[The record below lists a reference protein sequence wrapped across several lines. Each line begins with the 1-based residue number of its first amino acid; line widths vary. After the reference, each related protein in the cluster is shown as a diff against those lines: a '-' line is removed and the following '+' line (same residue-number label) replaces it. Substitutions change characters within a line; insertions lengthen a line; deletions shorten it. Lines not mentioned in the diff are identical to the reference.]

1 MKILKDAYVLTF
13 NKNNDFGR
21 YSLLL
26 NENKITD
33 MADATPKGAAKVAK
47 WAELHADTAEIINCA
62 DKIIMPPLVNAC
74 LRSEGSLLHYLLK
87 RRHYEKAEDDL
98 CTDLIFN
105 YLYQE
110 LPGEEI
116 QKDLSNIYAYSF
128 SRSLKSGAAYMNEF
142 SLRKDM
148 NHLGPITN
156 AVNKTGQSVSVCYPI
171 KQDVNTI
178 RDYKYLD
185 PSVYITQENLLT
197 VFDISGITE
206 LKNHNLR
213 NLYMEVAVN
222 KEVTEQFRQNF
233 HKSVISLFDEY
244 GLIDSHTSLINP
256 LYLDYSDMKI
266 IKEKKANIVICPRD
280 LNYFTSRYF
289 PIDDYIG
296 HGINFSIATGWLGE
310 DILKDMRLFRNKY
323 RELNLS
329 SAALLDSITRT
340 PHALYF
346 DTNAD
351 GDNSYRIDINKP
363 ANFAFVDVSDTRFQ
377 FFPEDFT
384 YESVCDFIVDNLTSY
399 NFSDMMLNG
408 EFKIR
413 NSMLLYDDENTIIS
427 NINHTRERLY
437 KTGKYE
443 ELKKKQRSREI
454 SEKLDMTG
462 RTDEE
467 IKMFSE
473 KEDLSEKTENIEN
486 TENRDETES
495 SEEFRIK
502 TRIPAFREKKT
513 PGQRSLFEE
522 FEQVSIIQ
530 SEEFQDTPMLNL
542 LAADPDSG
550 KEVEDDI
557 IQARVVDETII
568 KRLSNEK
575 KSDKPQKPVNTE
587 SKIELPKNV
596 KLKFGD
602 D

>member
-1 MKILKDAYVLTF
+1 M
-13 NKNNDFGR
+13 
-21 YSLLL
+21 
-26 NENKITD
+26 
-33 MADATPKGAAKVAK
+33 
-47 WAELHADTAEIINCA
+47 
-62 DKIIMPPLVNAC
+62 
-74 LRSEGSLLHYLLK
+74 
-87 RRHYEKAEDDL
+87 
-98 CTDLIFN
+98 
-105 YLYQE
+105 
-110 LPGEEI
+110 
-116 QKDLSNIYAYSF
+116 
-128 SRSLKSGAAYMNEF
+128 KSGAAYLNEF

-148 NHLGPITN
+148 NHLGPVTN

-178 RDYKYLD
+178 RDYKYLN

-197 VFDISGITE
+197 VYDISGITE

-213 NLYMEVAVN
+213 NLYLEVAVN
-222 KEVTEQFRQNF
+222 KDVTDQFRQNF

-266 IKEKKANIVICPRD
+266 IKERKANIIICPRD

-329 SAALLDSITRT
+329 STALLDSITRT
-340 PHALYF
+340 PHSLYF
-346 DTNAD
+346 DTNSD
-351 GDNSYRIDINKP
+351 GDNSYRIDVNKP
-363 ANFAFVDVSDTRFQ
+363 ANFAFVDISDARFQ
-377 FFPEDFT
+377 FFPEEFT

-399 NFSDMMLNG
+399 NFSDVMLNG

-413 NSMLLYDDENTIIS
+413 NSKILYDDESAIIN
-427 NINHTRERLY
+427 NINLTRERLY

-462 RTDEE
+462 RTDDE

-473 KEDLSEKTENIEN
+473 KDVAEEETENK
-486 TENRDETES
+486 
-495 SEEFRIK
+495 EEFRIK
-502 TRIPAFREKKT
+502 TKIPAFRPKKT

-522 FEQVSIIQ
+522 FEHVSIIQ

-542 LAADPDSG
+542 LATDPDSS
-550 KEVEDDI
+550 KSVEDDI
-557 IQARVVDETII
+557 VQAKIVDETII
-568 KRLSNEK
+568 KRLSTEK
-575 KSDKPQKPVNTE
+575 KSEKAAKPLNTE